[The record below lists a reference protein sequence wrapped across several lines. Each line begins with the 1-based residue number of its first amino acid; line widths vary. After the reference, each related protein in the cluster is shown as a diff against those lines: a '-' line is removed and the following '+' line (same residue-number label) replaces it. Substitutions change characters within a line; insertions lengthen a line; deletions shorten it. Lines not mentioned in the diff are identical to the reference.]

1 MVGEENVIERG
12 CGLGLLRRRALDR
25 ISGAY
30 NLLRI
35 FLFSGKRERGK
46 QKRASKGTKR

>member
-12 CGLGLLRRRALDR
+12 CGLELLRRALHR